1 MSRMIESSSVESAN
15 QVIYLILLV
24 PIALFSLPLT
34 YNMDASRYAV
44 KKQSLKTLSWSRVL
58 FSILATI
65 IILAV
70 ARYLFIVIN
79 FSL

>member
-15 QVIYLILLV
+15 QAIYLILLI
-24 PIALFSLPLT
+24 PIALISLPLT
-34 YNMDASRYAV
+34 YNMNLSRYTA
-44 KKQSLKTLSWSRVL
+44 KEEDLTTSSWSRML

-65 IILAV
+65 VILAIS
-70 ARYLFIVIN
+70 RYLFIVIN